1 MIKYIATS
9 IFIYTLLLSGA
20 LFYFFDRGLG
30 IGLAVGVLLGGLTV
44 FVSVG
49 GLALYWHLILAKK
62 LIAFAALI
70 IIFKYLIL
78 IGILWSVYSLR
89 WISPIGF
96 CLGLSSLIVS
106 LVVAVVV
113 KRFENQNVAN
123 H

>member
-1 MIKYIATS
+1 MIKYIATA
-9 IFIYTLLLSGA
+9 IVIYSLLLAST
-20 LFYFFDRGLG
+20 LFYFFGAG
-30 IGLAVGVLLGGLTV
+30 FGVGALLGGLTV

-113 KRFENQNVAN
+113 KRFENKNVVN
-123 H
+123 R